1 MSIFELI
8 AAVLGAISVGLVVLR
23 NVWAFPIGIVMVV
36 MYAWIFYE
44 VKLYSDV
51 LLQLFFFV
59 LQIQGW
65 IDWTKGEKADDAKI
79 ALRTLSSQQWL
90 LTLGIQVSGTFI
102 LGFVMKQLFT
112 DVALPW
118 LDAFAAVMSMIAQW
132 WMNKRYLE
140 NWILWITVDALYLY
154 IYSSKAL
161 FATTVLYAIFLVMAV
176 AGYWE
181 WRRRFAQ
188 QKPDLV

>member
-1 MSIFELI
+1 MSNFELI

-23 NVWAFPIGIVMVV
+23 NVWAFPIGIVMVA

-65 IDWTKGEKADDAKI
+65 IDWTRGEKAEDAKI
-79 ALRTLSSQQWL
+79 ALRTLSPQQWL
-90 LTLGIQVSGTFI
+90 LTLGIQVGGTLL
-102 LGFVMKQLFT
+102 LGYTMKQLFT

-161 FATTVLYAIFLVMAV
+161 FATTVLYALFLVMAV
-176 AGYWE
+176 VGYWE

-188 QKPDLV
+188 QKMDLV